1 MNLSCFIIVLKLLKV
16 VCLCLMSLEQYMSK
30 EYKSPAISKMQNIA
44 DNLIK
49 KDPSLEK
56 ELPKDSG
63 LRKALTDK
71 NPKKK
76 IGGSSGQASAGL
88 GSSGVPGAKMLNSVE
103 LQKINL
109 QLEAQL
115 TQEREEKEQLKKE
128 MEIRRERFL
137 KRELEYRAMI
147 EDLENQIK

>member
-1 MNLSCFIIVLKLLKV
+1 
-16 VCLCLMSLEQYMSK
+16 MSLEQYMSK
-30 EYKSPAISKMQNIA
+30 DYKSPAVAKMQNIA
-44 DNLIK
+44 ETLLK

-56 ELPKDSG
+56 ELPKDSA
-63 LRKALTDK
+63 LRKGLAEK
-71 NPKKK
+71 NQKKK
-76 IGGSSGQASAGL
+76 AGPAQGTL
-88 GSSGVPGAKMLNSVE
+88 GINPIATGTKMLNSVE

-115 TQEREEKEQLKKE
+115 AAEREEKEQLKKE
-128 MEIRRERFL
+128 MEVRRERFL

>member
-1 MNLSCFIIVLKLLKV
+1 
-16 VCLCLMSLEQYMSK
+16 
-30 EYKSPAISKMQNIA
+30 
-44 DNLIK
+44 
-49 KDPSLEK
+49 
-56 ELPKDSG
+56 
-63 LRKALTDK
+63 
-71 NPKKK
+71 
-76 IGGSSGQASAGL
+76 
-88 GSSGVPGAKMLNSVE
+88 MLNSVE

-115 TQEREEKEQLKKE
+115 ATEREEKEQLKKE

>member
-1 MNLSCFIIVLKLLKV
+1 
-16 VCLCLMSLEQYMSK
+16 MSK
-30 EYKSPAISKMQNIA
+30 DYKSPAVAKMQTIA
-44 DNLIK
+44 ENLIK

-56 ELPKDSG
+56 ELPKDSA
-63 LRKALTDK
+63 LRKGLAEK
-71 NPKKK
+71 NQKKK
-76 IGGSSGQASAGL
+76 TGSNQGGL
-88 GSSGVPGAKMLNSVE
+88 GLSASGTGAKMLNSVE

-115 TQEREEKEQLKKE
+115 ATEREEKEQLKKE